1 MAKRR
6 ELWANLV
13 APQFGGPV
21 FPMSIPQTMSGA
33 DDLYL
38 FVATRNMKVRRAQVA
53 HTVAPTGTGTYA
65 LKNLTTTTD
74 ISSAD
79 IDADALATD
88 TAEAFALDPA
98 AVDVSEGD
106 IVVLE
111 AAGTGGGPLV
121 VTLEVEF
128 LELKNS

>member
-1 MAKRR
+1 MARKR

-21 FPMSIPQTMSGA
+21 FPMSIPQTMSGP

-38 FVATRNMKVRRAQVA
+38 FTATRDMKVRRASVA
-53 HTVAPTGTGTYA
+53 HTVAPTGTGLYTLY
-65 LKNLTTTTD
+65 NLTQTQD

-88 TAEAFALDPA
+88 TASAFALNPA
-98 AVDVSEGD
+98 TVDVSEGD
-106 IVVLE
+106 IVVLQV
-111 AAGTGGGPLV
+111 AGTGGGPLV
-121 VTLEVEF
+121 VSLEVEF
-128 LELKNS
+128 LELKND